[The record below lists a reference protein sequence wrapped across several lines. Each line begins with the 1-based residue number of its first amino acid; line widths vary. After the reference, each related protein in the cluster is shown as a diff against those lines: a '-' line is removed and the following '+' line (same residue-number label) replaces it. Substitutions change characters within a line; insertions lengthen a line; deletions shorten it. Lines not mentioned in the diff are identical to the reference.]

1 MDCSPPGST
10 AHGSFQAR
18 VLEWGA
24 IAFSEP
30 ELRQQIKLLRD
41 TDTCLIVCVNSQL
54 EQWLRQSKIML
65 PSIFLAKL
73 FYFFSE
79 FLFIFVV
86 ALWWEADK
94 WLVTSSLLE
103 KGKRT
108 DRTIRLHCYKEFVSD
123 NKDCNSLCCKLYMNQ
138 LIHIVLLLFFAKLF
152 YLWPAYYYLWQTH
165 VLLTPVWINHF
176 MLRSKMN
183 MKPWRTWLLRPSGEW
198 LCWVE

>member
-1 MDCSPPGST
+1 MKVKSESEVAHSCPTLSDPMDCSPPGSS

-73 FYFFSE
+73 FYFFSA

-103 KGKRT
+103 KGKGT

-123 NKDCNSLCCKLYMNQ
+123 NKDCNSLCCKFYMTNWYTPYSFIIFCQ
-138 LIHIVLLLFFAKLF
+138 IILPMASLLL
-152 YLWPAYYYLWQTH
+152 P
-165 VLLTPVWINHF
+165 LTNTCTFDTSVD
-176 MLRSKMN
+176 
-183 MKPWRTWLLRPSGEW
+183 
-198 LCWVE
+198 